1 MLRASLLAT
10 TFLAATV
17 TAAGSRT
24 LVAAHTIRA
33 QTVLNEKDIAFAD
46 EASIGAVED
55 PAAVIGL
62 AARTVI
68 YQGRPIRPED
78 LGPPAL
84 IDRNQIVV
92 LTYVSGALSIVTEGR
107 ALGRGGVGETIRV
120 MNSASRTTVTGIVA
134 TDGTVRIT
142 AGN

>member
-1 MLRASLLAT
+1 MLRRTSLAAALLA
-10 TFLAATV
+10 ASV
-17 TAAGSRT
+17 TPAGAQS

-33 QTVLNEKDIAFAD
+33 QSVLSEEDIAFAKTAIPGA
-46 EASIGAVED
+46 ASD

-107 ALGRGGVGETIRV
+107 ALGRGGVGEPIRV

-134 TDGTVRIT
+134 ANGTVRIT